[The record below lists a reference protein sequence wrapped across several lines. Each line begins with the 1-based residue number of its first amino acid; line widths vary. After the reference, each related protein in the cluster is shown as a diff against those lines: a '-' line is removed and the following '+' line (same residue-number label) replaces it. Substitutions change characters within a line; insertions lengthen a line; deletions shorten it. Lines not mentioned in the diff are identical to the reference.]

1 MTFGARVVKQKNI
14 MLKNFLKTAWRNL
27 VKNRTFSI
35 INISGLAI
43 GLSCFLLITMYVLD
57 EMSYDRYNTKA
68 DRIFRV
74 NSDIRFG
81 GTDLNLAVCSDPM
94 GATLK
99 KDYPQVEQYVRFYN
113 SSGSKIIKKGN
124 SYISEDDVTYADS
137 TLFDV
142 FTLPAIEGDTHTAL
156 NEPNT
161 VVLTESTAKKYF
173 GTINAVGKTIETNE
187 QQNNLYKVTAV
198 IKDVPKN
205 SHFHFDFFFSMDNV
219 EYGFGNYLS
228 HNFQTYVLLKEGTDY
243 KAFNKN
249 FDQVIDKYV
258 LPQAKQFMQI
268 NSIDEFK
275 KAGNNLQYELMPLRD
290 IHLHS
295 SRIAELGVN
304 GNAQYVYIFSV
315 VAVFILLIACINFM
329 NLSTARSASRAKE
342 VGIRKV
348 LGTEKKHLIGQ
359 FLTESTLIALISLVL
374 ALAIAW
380 TILPFLNNVA
390 AKDMHMEDF
399 LDPRI
404 LACVIL
410 IPIVVGAL
418 AGSYPAFYLS
428 AFQPIMVLKGKIN
441 AGFKRSFVR
450 SALVVA
456 QFFISILLII
466 GTIIVYQQ
474 LNYIQTKNLGFNKDQ
489 VLVVNSSALGK
500 NVDAFRNEVVK
511 LSGVKSGAVSGYLPV
526 ANSSRNDNTYS
537 SQAVLDSKNGFN
549 MQAWRIDYDYINT
562 LGMQII
568 KGRNF
573 SKEFGSDSSA
583 VIINETAA
591 AVLGFDDPIGKK
603 IYAKDGDDKDVT
615 ISYTIIGVVKNF
627 HFESLRKNIGP
638 LCFKLGYSKWSVAF
652 KVATTDIRS
661 LVKNIEDKWKS
672 MAPGFP
678 FSYQF
683 LDESFDNMYRQERRV
698 GQIAIS
704 FAVLAILIACLGL
717 FGLATYMAEQRT
729 KEIGVRKV
737 LGASVQNIT
746 TMLSK
751 EFVVL
756 VLIAALIAF
765 PLAWWGMHNWLQDF
779 AYRVS
784 IGWWVFVLA
793 AAIAF
798 LIALVTV
805 SFQAIRAAVANP
817 VDSLRDE

>member
-1 MTFGARVVKQKNI
+1 
-14 MLKNFLKTAWRNL
+14 
-27 VKNRTFSI
+27 
-35 INISGLAI
+35 
-43 GLSCFLLITMYVLD
+43 
-57 EMSYDRYNTKA
+57 
-68 DRIFRV
+68 
-74 NSDIRFG
+74 
-81 GTDLNLAVCSDPM
+81 
-94 GATLK
+94 
-99 KDYPQVEQYVRFYN
+99 
-113 SSGSKIIKKGN
+113 
-124 SYISEDDVTYADS
+124 
-137 TLFDV
+137 
-142 FTLPAIEGDTHTAL
+142 
-156 NEPNT
+156 
-161 VVLTESTAKKYF
+161 
-173 GTINAVGKTIETNE
+173 
-187 QQNNLYKVTAV
+187 
-198 IKDVPKN
+198 
-205 SHFHFDFFFSMDNV
+205 
-219 EYGFGNYLS
+219 
-228 HNFQTYVLLKEGTDY
+228 
-243 KAFNKN
+243 
-249 FDQVIDKYV
+249 
-258 LPQAKQFMQI
+258 
-268 NSIDEFK
+268 
-275 KAGNNLQYELMPLRD
+275 
-290 IHLHS
+290 
-295 SRIAELGVN
+295 
-304 GNAQYVYIFSV
+304 
-315 VAVFILLIACINFM
+315 
-329 NLSTARSASRAKE
+329 
-342 VGIRKV
+342 
-348 LGTEKKHLIGQ
+348 
-359 FLTESTLIALISLVL
+359 
-374 ALAIAW
+374 
-380 TILPFLNNVA
+380 
-390 AKDMHMEDF
+390 
-399 LDPRI
+399 
-404 LACVIL
+404 
-410 IPIVVGAL
+410 
-418 AGSYPAFYLS
+418 
-428 AFQPIMVLKGKIN
+428 
-441 AGFKRSFVR
+441 
-450 SALVVA
+450 
-456 QFFISILLII
+456 
-466 GTIIVYQQ
+466 
-474 LNYIQTKNLGFNKDQ
+474 
-489 VLVVNSSALGK
+489 
-500 NVDAFRNEVVK
+500 
-511 LSGVKSGAVSGYLPV
+511 
-526 ANSSRNDNTYS
+526 
-537 SQAVLDSKNGFN
+537 

-672 MAPGFP
+672 IAPGFP

-765 PLAWWGMHNWLQDF
+765 PLAWWGMHSWLQDF